1 MSDLLP
7 HNATTQERALD
18 DATARISDVP
28 VIVREVWDPDTCPT
42 DVLPWLAWAFSVD
55 TWQTIWTDT
64 QKRNAIKTAIEVQ
77 QIKGTIGAV
86 RKALGAV
93 FVNARVIEWHRD
105 DVIGDPYTYR
115 IEIETEEGATVASV
129 AEIEQII
136 EAIDRTKSL
145 RSHLEE
151 IQVSTSS
158 RAGPYVAAAA
168 GMGNEI
174 VVGYGGQLL

>member
-7 HNATTQERALD
+7 HNATTQERALAA
-18 DATARISDVP
+18 ATTRVSDVP
-28 VIVREVWDPDTCPT
+28 VIVREVWNPDTCPT
-42 DVLPWLAWAFSVD
+42 DVLPWLAWALSVD
-55 TWQTIWTDT
+55 TWQTKWTDA
-64 QKRNAIKTAIEVQ
+64 QKRNAIKAAIEVQ

-93 FVNARVIEWHRD
+93 FVNARIVEWHQAN
-105 DVIGDPYTYR
+105 VIGSPYTYR
-115 IEIETEEGATVASV
+115 VEIETGEGATVATIV
-129 AEIEQII
+129 EIEQII

-158 RAGPYVAAAA
+158 RAGPYVAAVAA
-168 GMGNEI
+168 MGNEI
-174 VVGYGGQLL
+174 VVSYGGKLF